1 MVETAQ
7 GLDDIFT
14 LIESK
19 LKGFIANYNAH
30 NYRECVTAL
39 FYVAEALVRY
49 VLATRGYFPI
59 SHEGIQVLLAQHF
72 IKSGSVK
79 KNVYNYLT
87 NLYMRRKDADYKGFV
102 SFDSDDIQIY
112 WQWVLE
118 IADEFQSFLD
128 EIHKQKLYE
137 LVKEGKTLVLKK

>member
-1 MVETAQ
+1 MVETTQ

-19 LKGFIANYNAH
+19 LKGFIVNYNAH

-72 IKSGSVK
+72 IKPGSVK

-102 SFDSDDIQIY
+102 SFDSDDIKIY

-118 IADEFQSFLD
+118 IVDEFQSFLD
-128 EIHKQKLYE
+128 EIHKQKIDE
-137 LVKEGKTLVLKK
+137 LVTEGKTLVLKK